1 MSAPL
6 RLPPQLELPAGL
18 LDLLVDA
25 AAAIVAD
32 KRKASHSAHRAR
44 KGGTI
49 RPGRETPLWN
59 VLAAEIRPHLSS
71 YGAQANL
78 GRVLGLSR
86 QQINAFF
93 TRRTRMPDAERTLQL
108 LAWLMAVRQNR
119 PPS

>member
-1 MSAPL
+1 MSMPF
-6 RLPPQLELPAGL
+6 RLHPRFELPASVLEL
-18 LDLLVDA
+18 LLEA

-32 KRKASHSAHRAR
+32 QRKAFHVAHRPR
-44 KGGTI
+44 KGATVQ
-49 RPGRETPLWN
+49 PGRETPLWN
-59 VLAAEIRPHLSS
+59 ALAAEIRPHLSR

-108 LAWLMAVRQNR
+108 LAWLMAVRQQR